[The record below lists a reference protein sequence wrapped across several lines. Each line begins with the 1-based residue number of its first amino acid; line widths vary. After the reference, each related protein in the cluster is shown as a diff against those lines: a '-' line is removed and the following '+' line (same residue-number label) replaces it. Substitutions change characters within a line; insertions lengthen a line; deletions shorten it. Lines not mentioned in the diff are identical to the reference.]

1 MAFFLFKTNEDFL
14 SLDGDNENGKVSFDN
29 NTSFKAKSIR
39 NDDNNGSSD
48 KSKENG
54 KEMILDKDF
63 ALSLNNVNSNNSKP
77 IFINEQNELSFND
90 IDNKN
95 DSDNIQNQ

>member
-1 MAFFLFKTNEDFL
+1 
-14 SLDGDNENGKVSFDN
+14 
-29 NTSFKAKSIR
+29 
-39 NDDNNGSSD
+39 
-48 KSKENG
+48 
-54 KEMILDKDF
+54 MILDKDF
-63 ALSLNNVNSNNSKP
+63 SLSLNNVNSNNSKP